1 MDLCARSEL
10 RSWSSGVTSARAPAG
25 LRGPSSVPF
34 LNQTSATSRL
44 KCAHHRGPRPNLWL
58 GVVEYRAE
66 RPEEFPAIGEMLT
79 RIMRPET
86 AALVDRIREG
96 DRYLADLSRVAVA
109 DDGHVIRFV
118 MLSRLDVIGE
128 PSRTIAKSDRG
139 VGSTEARPL
148 GRLAIR

>member
-1 MDLCARSEL
+1 
-10 RSWSSGVTSARAPAG
+10 
-25 LRGPSSVPF
+25 
-34 LNQTSATSRL
+34 
-44 KCAHHRGPRPNLWL
+44 L